1 MCGQSTRRRTST
13 LDMAAKDPLPSPLAV
28 GHWGIAP
35 HPQSEGI
42 ARAIASLQTP
52 RYRITAT
59 PAATIVGAR

>member
-1 MCGQSTRRRTST
+1 
-13 LDMAAKDPLPSPLAV
+13 MAAKDPLPSPLAV